1 MDKTEDTYQ
10 LAQMTS
16 GQIYRKLFFNIL
28 LLSATTFGGGFVIIG
43 MMQKKFVEELG
54 WLTEEE
60 MLDLTAIAQS
70 SPGALGVNIA
80 IAVGYRIRKLKGA
93 VVGTIGAILPPL
105 IIISV
110 ISVFYD
116 QFKDNACVAAAME
129 IMRAGVAAVI
139 CSVAIDLGKNILET
153 KQILWIL
160 MMCAAFCASCFWK
173 VSAVWIVLFCGAV
186 GLLTVLIKER
196 KAGNI

>member
-1 MDKTEDTYQ
+1 MNRTEDTYQ
-10 LAQMTS
+10 FAQMTA

-28 LLSATTFGGGFVIIG
+28 LLSATTFGGGFVIIS

-54 WLTEEE
+54 WLTKEE

-70 SPGALGVNIA
+70 APGALGVNIA

-93 VVGTIGAILPPL
+93 VVGTIGAILPPF

-110 ISVFYD
+110 ISVFYG

-129 IMRAGVAAVI
+129 IMRAGVTAVI
-139 CSVAIDLGKNILET
+139 CSVAIDLGKDILET
-153 KQILWIL
+153 KQMLWDI
-160 MMCAAFCASCFWK
+160 MMGAAFLASCFSK
-173 VSAVWIVLFCGAV
+173 ISAVWIVLVCGAV
-186 GLLTVLIKER
+186 GLFTVLVKER
-196 KAGNI
+196 KAGDI